1 MEQTA
6 ITKILKW
13 IGGISALLTA
23 FGGMWIAIEHSREPL
38 IYTMQLANQF
48 SNDPLPLPEP
58 GAVPVEFWAGLVML
72 VIGALFAK
80 YFSDDIELWAA
91 LAASEK
97 ARGQAGEE
105 QK

>member
-1 MEQTA
+1 MEQTV
-6 ITKILKW
+6 IIKILKW
-13 IGGISALLTA
+13 IGWIAALLTA

-48 SNDPLPLPEP
+48 SNDPQPLPEP
-58 GAVPVEFWAGLVML
+58 GAVPISFWAGLVML

-80 YFSDDIELWAA
+80 YFSDDIEFWAA
-91 LAASEK
+91 LAASDKE
-97 ARGQAGEE
+97 RGQAGEG